1 MQTISQ
7 SELKVYFEALIAL
20 IASTFILF
28 FLSSIF
34 FAAACLFVGVRISIQ
49 HGIKIIIYA
58 KRSRFLNQNILLCN
72 LSSVCIR
79 LSFTKEKRMLNIEWI
94 VQLGK

>member
-20 IASTFILF
+20 IASTFVLF
-28 FLSSIF
+28 FLSPLL
-34 FAAACLFVGVRISIQ
+34 FAGVRISIQ

-72 LSSVCIR
+72 LSSMCIR
-79 LSFTKEKRMLNIEWI
+79 LSFTKEKRMLNIE
-94 VQLGK
+94 